1 MAKRHARN
9 PAAQD
14 PNWPAYKEV
23 VLEFRCPEPFRVW
36 LAEPV
41 VPADRKQ
48 LVALMP
54 AGRFAVVTP
63 FNPQGRAIPRAEN
76 DARVRREEAELAA
89 LAVRHL
95 RVDGLAPDGSHCE
108 EGYAIEL
115 SRNEARE
122 LAARWGQ
129 SAFFWFDGTAFWLV
143 PAEAEAEP
151 VRLPAD

>member
-14 PNWPAYKEV
+14 PNWPAYKET
-23 VLEFRCPEPFRVW
+23 VLEFRSPEPFRLW

-48 LVALMP
+48 LLGLIP
-54 AGRFAVVTP
+54 GGRFAVVTP
-63 FNPQGRAIPRAEN
+63 SNPHGRAIPRAEN

-89 LAVRHL
+89 LGVRHV

-115 SRNEARE
+115 SREDAQA
-122 LAARWGQ
+122 LATRWGQ

-143 PAEAEAEP
+143 PAAVDADP

>member
-1 MAKRHARN
+1 MAKRHARS

-14 PNWPAYKEV
+14 PNWPAYKET
-23 VLEFRCPEPFRVW
+23 VLEFRSPEPFRVW

-48 LVALMP
+48 LMALVP

-63 FNPQGRAIPRAEN
+63 FNPHGRTIPRAEN
-76 DARVRREEAELAA
+76 DARVRQEQAELAG
-89 LAVRHL
+89 LGLRHL

-108 EGYAIEL
+108 EGYAIEI
-115 SRNEARE
+115 SCDEARA

-143 PAEAEAEP
+143 PAAVDAEA